1 MSATW
6 FLCRLAVSGPPDDL
20 DSFARSARGPGFVDW
35 WPSFERATEHL
46 PEAVAAPLRRVL
58 VDTYRAGELAAAR
71 DPQRCL
77 LDFASIIP
85 VPDDV
90 RRKGWHAA
98 GRAWTLKTWGTA
110 YQPAKIEAEAGTRRS
125 YTETKHRGRGRLAML
140 TVPQVTYSFTAEG
153 SAPVPIV
160 DAIKARW
167 PMLDV
172 QFRALELE
180 DYQADRRE
188 TVKAVYSSAATSK
201 RAPATPGGR
210 GILSN
215 VSGGSVG
222 DAKATNSASIC
233 YRGKIRKSLAE
244 GTTAKH
250 RPAAV
255 RSHPAPGRIT
265 R

>member
-1 MSATW
+1 MTATW

-46 PEAVAAPLRRVL
+46 PETVAAPLRRAL
-58 VDTYRAGELAAAR
+58 VDTYRAGELAAIR
-71 DPQRCL
+71 DPHRCL

-98 GRAWTLKTWGTA
+98 GRAWTFKTWGAA

-140 TVPQVTYSFTAEG
+140 SVPQIKYTFTAEG

-167 PMLDV
+167 PTLDV

-180 DYQADRRE
+180 DYQANRRE
-188 TVKAVYSSAATSK
+188 TVKARTLASAVLGQHQA
-201 RAPATPGGR
+201 GR
-210 GILSN
+210 GTDLNSGVN
-215 VSGGSVG
+215 SWVSSMSIRQRTETKYKNKNHGGWG
-222 DAKATNSASIC
+222 
-233 YRGKIRKSLAE
+233 
-244 GTTAKH
+244 
-250 RPAAV
+250 V
-255 RSHPAPGRIT
+255 R
-265 R
+265 